1 MTVGDFIVFQTIYNK
16 IRMKFKKNTVMKRD
30 NFSAINELR
39 EMLGTTKKLA
49 LESFIM
55 PEEDDSFVDTET
67 NSDETIVSQDTVG
80 NKKIQGDVSNIE
92 KELIEI
98 RKIALN
104 VINRLADQTT
114 SESYDT
120 MKRIWSL
127 VDKAIESKNAE
138 NRQNNNNHE
147 M

>member
-1 MTVGDFIVFQTIYNK
+1 MAVGDFIVFQTIYNK
-16 IRMKFKKNTVMKRD
+16 IRMKLKKNMVMKRD

-67 NSDETIVSQDTVG
+67 NSDETIVSQDTVA

-138 NRQNNNNHE
+138 DRQNNNNRE

>member
-1 MTVGDFIVFQTIYNK
+1 
-16 IRMKFKKNTVMKRD
+16 MKRD

-55 PEEDDSFVDTET
+55 SEEDDSFVDTET

>member
-1 MTVGDFIVFQTIYNK
+1 
-16 IRMKFKKNTVMKRD
+16 MKKD
-30 NFSAINELR
+30 NFSAINEIR
-39 EMLGTTKKLA
+39 EMLGTTKKLT

-55 PEEDDSFVDTET
+55 PEEDDSFVDTDT
-67 NSDETIVSQDTVG
+67 NSDETVVLQDTVG
-80 NKKIQGDVSNIE
+80 NETRQDDVSNIE

-98 RKIALN
+98 RKIALS

>member
-1 MTVGDFIVFQTIYNK
+1 
-16 IRMKFKKNTVMKRD
+16 MKRD
-30 NFSAINELR
+30 NFSTINELR
-39 EMLGTTKKLA
+39 KMLGTTKKLT

-55 PEEDDSFVDTET
+55 PEEDDSFVDTYT
-67 NSDETIVSQDTVG
+67 NSDETVVLQDTLG
-80 NKKIQGDVSNIE
+80 KETRQGDVSNIE

-98 RKIALN
+98 RKIALS

-127 VDKAIESKNAE
+127 VDKAIESKNDE
-138 NRQNNNNHE
+138 DKQNNNHRI
-147 M
+147 